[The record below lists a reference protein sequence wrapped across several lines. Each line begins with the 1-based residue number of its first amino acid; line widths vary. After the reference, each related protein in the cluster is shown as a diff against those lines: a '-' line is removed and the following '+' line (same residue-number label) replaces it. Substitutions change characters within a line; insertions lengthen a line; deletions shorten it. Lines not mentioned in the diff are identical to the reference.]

1 MTDSLYL
8 LYRMSPVGTRA
19 LRRDRAILSRLP
31 TQPYSLSLSLS
42 SYPLTLAVFMH
53 IDGGGGAVAWGY
65 LEYLSFSPN
74 YRRPS
79 CGRTAGGKIGQREEM
94 EMVPV

>member
-42 SYPLTLAVFMH
+42 SYPLALAVFMH
-53 IDGGGGAVAWGY
+53 IDGGGGAVAWG
-65 LEYLSFSPN
+65 LNIYLSLRTTAALHVGEQPV
-74 YRRPS
+74 
-79 CGRTAGGKIGQREEM
+79 GRSANVKM